1 MLRDRNLIPLSHQHQ
16 HALALCVQIERG
28 LRLEKPDLTTPAR
41 AKAARAGDA
50 AQHWQQEIAR
60 LFESEIR
67 FHFEA
72 EEKVLFPFAERAPSL
87 RDLVDEL
94 RIEHASLRQ
103 YAASAA
109 AGRLSVPELQLFAA
123 SLAAHVR
130 KEERRLFEGIQ
141 EFFSGEELA
150 KAGAELDS
158 YFLHSG
164 MPGASCA
171 LRPEKNSR

>member
-28 LRLEKPDLTTPAR
+28 LASADPAP
-41 AKAARAGDA
+41 
-50 AQHWQQEIAR
+50 QHWQEEIAR
-60 LFESEIR
+60 LFTSEIR
-67 FHFEA
+67 YHFEA
-72 EEKVLFPFAERAPSL
+72 EEKVLFPFAERAPKL

-94 RIEHASLRQ
+94 RIEHVSLRH
-103 YAASAA
+103 YAAAA
-109 AGRLSVPELQLFAA
+109 AQQSLTVPEIQLFAA

-130 KEERRLFEGIQ
+130 KEERRLFEGLQ
-141 EFFSGEELA
+141 ELFPAEELA
-150 KAGAELDS
+150 RAGSELDS

-171 LRPEKNSR
+171 LRPRK

>member
-16 HALALCVQIERG
+16 HALALCVRIERG
-28 LRLEKPDLTTPAR
+28 LASDKPGPSTPA
-41 AKAARAGDA
+41 
-50 AQHWQQEIAR
+50 QYWQQEIAQ

-67 FHFEA
+67 YHFEA
-72 EEKVLFPFAERAPSL
+72 EEKVLFPLAERAPKL

-94 RIEHASLRQ
+94 RGEHVSLRQ
-103 YAASAA
+103 YAAQAA
-109 AGRLSVPELQLFAA
+109 AGQLSVPEIQRFAA

-130 KEERRLFEGIQ
+130 KEESRLFEGMQ
-141 EFFSGEELA
+141 EFFSAEELTRV
-150 KAGAELDS
+150 GAELDS

-171 LRPEKNSR
+171 LRPKNNQAADER

>member
-1 MLRDRNLIPLSHQHQ
+1 MQRDRNLVPLSHQHQ

-28 LRLEKPDLTTPAR
+28 LRSEHPDP
-41 AKAARAGDA
+41 
-50 AQHWQQEIAR
+50 QHWQQEIAR

-67 FHFEA
+67 YHFEA
-72 EEKVLFPFAERAPSL
+72 EEKVLFHFAQRAPSL

-94 RIEHASLRQ
+94 RIEHVSLRQ
-103 YAASAA
+103 YAAGAA
-109 AGRLSVPELQLFAA
+109 AARLTVPELQLFGA

-130 KEERRLFEGIQ
+130 KEERQLFEGIQ
-141 EFFSGEELA
+141 EFFSAEDLTR
-150 KAGAELDS
+150 AGADLDS

-171 LRPEKNSR
+171 LRPQKNKE

>member
-28 LRLEKPDLTTPAR
+28 LRSEHPDP
-41 AKAARAGDA
+41 
-50 AQHWQQEIAR
+50 QHWQQEIAR

-67 FHFEA
+67 YHFEA
-72 EEKVLFPFAERAPSL
+72 EEKVLFPFAQRAPSL

-94 RIEHASLRQ
+94 RIEHVSLRQ
-103 YAASAA
+103 YAAGAA
-109 AGRLSVPELQLFAA
+109 AGRLTVPELQLFSA

-130 KEERRLFEGIQ
+130 KEERQLFEGMQ
-141 EFFSGEELA
+141 EFFSLEDLT

-158 YFLHSG
+158 YFPHSG
-164 MPGASCA
+164 MPGAACA
-171 LRPEKNSR
+171 LRPQSKP